1 MIAIALE
8 GEQALHS
15 VIDAAHLHVDAGWV
29 LIPLTVVD
37 IDEYISWHVWLEL
50 KPLVCV
56 NGSVDGGVATF
67 FFVGGIPQRIAYMM
81 ALINTVSNKVVIEKA
96 ESLKLALLQRED
108 TFLCQVPLTRDAV
121 AFELVVMQL
130 TAVEIDLLYV
140 SLRERCI
147 LCQIHILS

>member
-37 IDEYISWHVWLEL
+37 IDEYISWHIWLEL
-50 KPLVCV
+50 KPLVRV

-67 FFVGGIPQRIAYMM
+67 FFVGGITQRIVHMM
-81 ALINTVSNKVVIEKA
+81 ALINTVSNKVVIE
-96 ESLKLALLQRED
+96 
-108 TFLCQVPLTRDAV
+108 
-121 AFELVVMQL
+121 
-130 TAVEIDLLYV
+130 
-140 SLRERCI
+140 
-147 LCQIHILS
+147 